1 MVRGFALRSIAAAA
15 LIAEAVQPAL
25 AGPVRDRAAEVL
37 SRRLFPMLDAVG
49 ASPETVARLR
59 ADRTLSPTLAARAR
73 RTAAC
78 ASAAPCIAEAALW
91 SDPELAALEG
101 AVDRVAAP
109 LLRERRL
116 VPDDGLAA
124 GLAREVRG
132 LNAIVRVY
140 ALGMPAR
147 YPAIDG
153 PSAAF
158 GSTEAQ
164 TRLAAAVRLRD
175 TPREGSA
182 QALDPSVEL
191 GLALLDVND
200 RTDAAGLEPID
211 GGDNAAAVARARS
224 LDWSRYRYT
233 AIVLTGIGPEV
244 PDMALSP
251 GGKYHVRLAANRFA
265 EGDAPLILVS
275 GGRAHPHSTPYV
287 EAIEMRRAL
296 IERYGVP
303 AEAIVIEPYARHT
316 TTNLRNAARRLMAL
330 GAPMD
335 REALIVCNPDQSRM
349 IENPAFVQRNQR
361 ELGYQPGTI
370 GKRLSPTELTFRPS
384 PVSARVDPLDPLD
397 P

>member
-1 MVRGFALRSIAAAA
+1 MLAA
-15 LIAEAVQPAL
+15 AVQPAV
-25 AGPVRDRAAEVL
+25 AAEVRDRATEVL
-37 SRRLFPMLDAVG
+37 AQRLFPMLDAMG
-49 ASPETVARLR
+49 RSPETIARLR
-59 ADRTLSPTLAARAR
+59 ADRSLATTLATRAK

-78 ASAAPCIAEAALW
+78 AEAAPCVAEAALW
-91 SDPELAALEG
+91 DEQELAALAH
-101 AVDRVAAP
+101 AVERNAAP
-109 LLRERRL
+109 LLRDRRL
-116 VPDDGLAA
+116 IPDDGLAS
-124 GLAREVRG
+124 GLAREIRG

-147 YPAIDG
+147 YPSIDG

-164 TRLAAAVRLRD
+164 TRLAAAVRLRN
-175 TPREGSA
+175 TPRAGSL

-200 RTDAAGLEPID
+200 RTDASGFEPID
-211 GGDNAAAVARARS
+211 GGDNAAAMARARG

-244 PDMALSP
+244 PDMPLSP

-265 EGDAPLILVS
+265 EGDAPFIIVS
-275 GGRAHPHSTPYV
+275 GGRAHPHGTPHN
-287 EAIEMRRAL
+287 EAVEMRRAL
-296 IERYGVP
+296 IGRYGVP

-316 TTNLRNAARRLMAL
+316 TTNLRNATRRLMAL
-330 GAPMD
+330 GAPLD

-349 IENPAFVQRNQR
+349 IESPAFGGRNRR
-361 ELGYQPGTI
+361 ELGYEPGVI
-370 GKRLSPTELTFRPS
+370 GRRLSPTELTFRPDLR
-384 PVSARVDPLDPLD
+384 SARIDPLDPLD

>member
-1 MVRGFALRSIAAAA
+1 MRHRALRITLAAAMLA
-15 LIAEAVQPAL
+15 AAVQPAV
-25 AGPVRDRAAEVL
+25 AAEVRDRATEVL
-37 SRRLFPMLDAVG
+37 AQRLFPMLDAIG
-49 ASPETVARLR
+49 RSPETVARLR
-59 ADRTLSPTLAARAR
+59 ADRSLATTLAARAK

-78 ASAAPCIAEAALW
+78 ADAAPCVAEAALW
-91 SDPELAALEG
+91 DAQELAALG
-101 AVDRVAAP
+101 QAVERDAAS

-116 VPDDGLAA
+116 IPDDGLAS
-124 GLAREVRG
+124 GLAREIHG

-147 YPAIDG
+147 YPSIDG

-164 TRLAAAVRLRD
+164 TRLAAAVRLRN
-175 TPREGSA
+175 TPRAGSL

-200 RTDAAGLEPID
+200 RTDASGFEPID
-211 GGDNAAAVARARS
+211 GGDNAAAMARARS
-224 LDWSRYRYT
+224 INWSRYRYT

-244 PDMALSP
+244 PDMPLSP

-265 EGDAPLILVS
+265 EGDAPFLIVS
-275 GGRAHPHSTPYV
+275 GGRAHPHGTPHN

-316 TTNLRNAARRLMAL
+316 TTNLRNATRRLIAL
-330 GAPMD
+330 GAPLD

-349 IENPAFVQRNQR
+349 IENPAFAERNRR
-361 ELGYQPGTI
+361 ELGYEPGVI
-370 GKRLSPTELTFRPS
+370 GRRLSPTELTFRPD
-384 PVSARVDPLDPLD
+384 PRSARIDPLDPLD